1 MRADAGVP
9 GVLADPQMSLYSNST
24 VIDSSDNWQDHS
36 RADEIPESLRPV
48 YDLEA
53 TIYTELEPGVSTAI
67 VSAVNGT
74 TGVAI
79 VEVFEVQ

>member
-1 MRADAGVP
+1 M
-9 GVLADPQMSLYSNST
+9 
-24 VIDSSDNWQDHS
+24 IDSNDNWQDHS
-36 RADEIPESLRPV
+36 RADEIPGSLRPV

-53 TIYTELEPGVSTAI
+53 TIYTELEAGSSTAI